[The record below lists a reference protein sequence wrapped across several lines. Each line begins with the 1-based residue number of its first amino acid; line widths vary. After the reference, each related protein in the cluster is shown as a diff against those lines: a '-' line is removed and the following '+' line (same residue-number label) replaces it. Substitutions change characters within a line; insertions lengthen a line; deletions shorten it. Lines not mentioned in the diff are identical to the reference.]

1 MNATFASSSASYTE
15 FAPPPA
21 PALLRSAGVAITA
34 HVLLAIALAW
44 GVSWQR
50 QSNEVAFEAELWSQ
64 TPQQAAPAAIPP
76 PPEPQTAPV
85 KSSQPEQP
93 ALKDADIRV
102 EQDKAREK
110 AKRLQQEKIEEQK
123 REAARQENI
132 RRMLSQ
138 AGQGSPNSTG
148 SAQQSSTSSAGY
160 QAIIRAR
167 VIPQI
172 TFPERDTV
180 SGNPVARVQFRIAP
194 DGTIITSS
202 IRVVQASGLP
212 AWDRAVANAIEK
224 TQTIPRDKDGR
235 FPDNFFEL
243 TFRVKE

>member
-1 MNATFASSSASYTE
+1 MNAALSPNASYAE

-21 PALLRSAGVAITA
+21 PALLRSATA
-34 HVLLAIALAW
+34 AVFAHLLLALALAW

-64 TPQQAAPAAIPP
+64 TPQQAAPLAVAP
-76 PPEPQTAPV
+76 PPEPQAAPV
-85 KSSQPEQP
+85 KATQPEQP
-93 ALKDADIRV
+93 ALKDADIRT
-102 EQDKAREK
+102 EKEKAREK
-110 AKRLQQEKIEEQK
+110 AKQQKQEKLEEQK
-123 REAARQENI
+123 REKERQDNI

-138 AGQGSPNSTG
+138 AGQGSPSSTG
-148 SAQQSSTSSAGY
+148 LAQQSSTSSAGY
-160 QAIIRAR
+160 QAKIRAR

-202 IRVVQASGLP
+202 IRVVQPSGLP

-224 TQTIPRDKDGR
+224 TQTIPRDTDGR
-235 FPDNFFEL
+235 FPDTFFEL
-243 TFRVKE
+243 TFRVRE